1 MSAFASAPL
10 EWRDVLRVFRRP
22 QSFTWPMAVLFVIMP
37 GYLFM
42 PAMFDDRTLHAPEI
56 GLDRALPLL
65 SEWSFVYGSLFCVAL
80 LPAFVVQDEDL
91 LDRTIKAYLAAWLV
105 SFAFF
110 FVYPTVAPA
119 HPRVT
124 GGGFADWGMRAIYG
138 ADVKY
143 NCFPSLHVAQSF
155 IAALACYHVHR
166 GVGKVALVWAALV
179 GVSTLFTKQHYVL
192 DVVAGAALGY
202 CAYRAF
208 VRGFPRERI
217 PTVVRRAAPVL
228 AAGAFLTYGLIV
240 GTFWALYAFGVAPG

>member
-1 MSAFASAPL
+1 MSGSVSAAL
-10 EWRDVLRVFRRP
+10 DWRDVLHVFQRP
-22 QSFTWPMAVLFVIMP
+22 QSFTWPMGVLFVIMP
-37 GYLFM
+37 GYLLM
-42 PAMFDDRTLHAPEI
+42 PALFGDRTLHAPEI
-56 GLDRALPLL
+56 WLDRALPRL

-80 LPAFVVQDEDL
+80 LPAFVVQDEGL

-110 FVYPTVAPA
+110 FAYPTIAPA
-119 HPRVT
+119 HPKVT
-124 GGGFADWGMRAIYG
+124 GSGFADWGMRAIYA

-166 GVGKVALVWAALV
+166 GVGKAALAWASLV
-179 GVSTLFTKQHYVL
+179 GVSTLLTKQHYVL
-192 DVVAGAALGY
+192 DVVTGAALGY

-208 VRGFPRERI
+208 ILGFPRERI
-217 PTVVRRAAPVL
+217 PVLVKRAAPML

-240 GTFWALYAFGVAPG
+240 GIFWALYASGFSPG